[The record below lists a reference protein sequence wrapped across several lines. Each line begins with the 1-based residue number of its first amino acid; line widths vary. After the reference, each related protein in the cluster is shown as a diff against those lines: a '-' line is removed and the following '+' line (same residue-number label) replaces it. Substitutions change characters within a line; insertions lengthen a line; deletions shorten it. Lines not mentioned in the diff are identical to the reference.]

1 MRADAVLLR
10 ATCATCPPLNR
21 ECVYHGRSVNFR
33 AEANGGE
40 GMEKIFIIGGM
51 GAGKSTARKAL
62 VDQGLECIDLD
73 KIGHEIHSWQVVK
86 DDLVAAFGDDVLD
99 ADGFVDRKVLAGKA
113 FKNPAET
120 RKLNRI
126 TMPRI
131 EDAFMTKLDE
141 LEASGC
147 EGVVVEYS
155 IFKSRSMS
163 VADQADV
170 IIAVLAPLEVR
181 IERAV
186 ASGFEEQDVR
196 RRIAQQIT
204 DAERIER
211 ADVVFSNDGT
221 KEGLYNDV
229 INWWDES
236 RA

>member
-1 MRADAVLLR
+1 
-10 ATCATCPPLNR
+10 
-21 ECVYHGRSVNFR
+21 
-33 AEANGGE
+33 
-40 GMEKIFIIGGM
+40 MEKIFIIGGM

-62 VDQGLECIDLD
+62 VDQGLEYLDLD

-86 DDLVAAFGDDVLD
+86 DDLVEAFGDDVLD
-99 ADGFVDRKVLAGKA
+99 EAGNVNRKVLAGKA
-113 FKNPAET
+113 FKSPAET

-131 EDAFMTKLDE
+131 EDAFTTKLED
-141 LEASGC
+141 LEKAGC
-147 EGVVVEYS
+147 EAVVVEYS

-163 VADQADV
+163 VADLADI
-170 IIAVLAPLEVR
+170 IIAVVAPLDVR

-211 ADVVFSNDGT
+211 ADVVFNNDGT
-221 KEGLYNDV
+221 KEELYNQV
-229 INWWDES
+229 VSWWTEYNGV
-236 RA
+236 